1 MKGKKSTRT
10 IGASLKCMVNVTDLV
25 HFEVAESLS
34 DTEMQKAICLGDVSK
49 SLVSRSIPTDL
60 PVANQFREEYWRA
73 ECLSKFPFQIEGV
86 DRAGE
91 AIRSFYLAESRCE
104 HANLRVGFYPNP
116 YCATSM
122 VVRHA
127 RRKLK
132 WLLSGISPDEV
143 MQRAR
148 WGPGASTS
156 LRRSESLPQ
165 IKWEFAAHVTENCLP
180 WAEAFREWSGRD
192 LPIQIVRGNLVTT
205 VPKNAKTD
213 RIIAIEPDWNC
224 FFQLGMGACIRRRLQ
239 RVGVLLPDAQERN
252 RRLALAGSLTGHFA
266 TLDLKAASD
275 TVSLGLCELLLPPDF
290 MALILSLRSEQ
301 GLVGDDV
308 VTYEK
313 ISSMGN
319 GFTFEL
325 ETAMFWALASS
336 CDPSGDAA
344 VYGDDVIVTTE
355 AARLLLDVFRDLGLE
370 VNESKTFLCGP
381 FRESCGG
388 HYFRG
393 VDVTP
398 PYFKEPVCDAPSYIR
413 AHNKLVRAFGRSDT
427 TEYLRSRIPKY
438 LWGPRHRGDTVLDS
452 EWDET
457 CPVWSSRFQSYWLKE
472 IVETRKNRESNPSGA
487 LLHAL
492 WGASYVSQFPSRER
506 VIRVQRYTADRW

>member
-1 MKGKKSTRT
+1 MKSHKGPTMRPLSKS
-10 IGASLKCMVNVTDLV
+10 LVNVTDLV
-25 HFEVAESLS
+25 HFEVAENLQ
-34 DTEMQKAICLGDVSK
+34 DTEMQTALCLGQVTK
-49 SLVSRSIPTDL
+49 SLVSRPICVDL
-60 PVANQFREEYWRA
+60 PSANQFREEYWRG

-86 DRAGE
+86 DRQAEALKAFWQGE
-91 AIRSFYLAESRCE
+91 RRCE
-104 HANLRVGFYPNP
+104 SANLRTGYYPNP

-122 VVRHA
+122 VVRRA

-132 WLLSGISPDEV
+132 WLLSGIMREEV

-156 LRRSESLPQ
+156 LPRSMASPQ
-165 IKWEFAAHVTENCLP
+165 RKWEFAAHVTENCQP
-180 WAEAFREWSGRD
+180 WAEAFRLWSGRD
-192 LPIQIVRGNLVTT
+192 LPIQVVSGNLVTT

-224 FFQLGMGACIRRRLQ
+224 FFQLGLGACIRRRLN
-239 RVGVLLPDAQERN
+239 RVGILLPDAQERN
-252 RRLALAGSLTGHFA
+252 KRLAMAGSLTGSFA

-275 TVSLGLCELLLPPDF
+275 TLSLGLCDLLLPPDL
-290 MALILSLRSEQ
+290 MVLILSLRSEK

-308 VTYEK
+308 VYYEK
-313 ISSMGN
+313 VSSMGN

-336 CDPSGDAA
+336 CDPSEDAA
-344 VYGDDVIVTTE
+344 VFGDDIILSSD
-355 AARLLLDVFRDLGLE
+355 AALLLLGVLTDLGLE
-370 VNESKTFLCGP
+370 INEKKTFVAGP

-398 PYFKEPVCDAPSYIR
+398 PYFKEEVCDMPSYIR
-413 AHNKLVRAFGRSDT
+413 AHNKLVSFFGRSDT
-427 TEYLRSRIPKY
+427 TDYLRKKIPKF
-438 LWGPRHRGDTVLDS
+438 LWGPRSRGDSVIS
-452 EWDET
+452 AEWDEV
-457 CPVWSSRFQSYWLKE
+457 CPIWQKSTQSYLMKE
-472 IVETRKNRESNPSGA
+472 LVEGRKSAPSNPSGA

-492 WGASYVSQFPSRER
+492 WGASFVSQFPTRER
-506 VIRVQRYTADRW
+506 VVRVQRYTVDRF